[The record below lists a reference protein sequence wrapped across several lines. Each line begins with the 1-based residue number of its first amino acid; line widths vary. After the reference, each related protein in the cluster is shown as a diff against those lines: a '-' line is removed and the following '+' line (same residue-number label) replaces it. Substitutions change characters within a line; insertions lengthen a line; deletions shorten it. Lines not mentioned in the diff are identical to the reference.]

1 MFSISLQDPAGIFEL
16 IEVVGNGTYGQV
28 YKVSHECRLSRRR
41 TTLRVFC
48 RKTNH
53 VICGGWCY
61 QYFKFM
67 CIIRLV
73 SLAWVGTMYVNVY
86 KKYIFVIVRHL
97 IAGEFVL
104 SQIFLWRLFWN
115 SLKFISG
122 GKCHCIVSPRG
133 PWDQVFPIE
142 IALACATSW
151 HFNLNFWNNIEN

>member
-61 QYFKFM
+61 QYLKFM

-104 SQIFLWRLFWN
+104 SQIFFVKSVLEFTEVHFRRQM
-115 SLKFISG
+115 SLYRFSKGSKG
-122 GKCHCIVSPRG
+122 SSVSNRNR
-133 PWDQVFPIE
+133 FS
-142 IALACATSW
+142 LR
-151 HFNLNFWNNIEN
+151 NFLTF